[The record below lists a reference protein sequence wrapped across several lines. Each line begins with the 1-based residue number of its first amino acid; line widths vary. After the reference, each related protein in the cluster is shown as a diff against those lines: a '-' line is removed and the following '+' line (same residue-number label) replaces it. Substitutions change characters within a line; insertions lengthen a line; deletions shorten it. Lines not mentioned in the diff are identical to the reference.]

1 MGFWL
6 FMLCMD
12 LICPFT
18 MIGFGKRCM
27 NNTPDFD
34 SVYGYRTRMSSIN
47 RKTWK
52 FAHEYCGKLWY
63 LTGLTLLTPS
73 IIIMLFTF
81 GKGND
86 AIGVVGGILE
96 AIQIM
101 LLLAAIPATESM
113 LRKKFEDNGKRKYTQ
128 NITGINITKK
138 EEKEKQFIKIM
149 GWIMLGLDILAFIS
163 LIISL
168 NIKIWIAISVLV
180 LLLAWGLYIW
190 MYPKH
195 FLDLSQTIKIWKRK
209 IGIPVFSIGLAAF
222 FCWLIF
228 DLFNYAFSDFMIFLG
243 IFMIVLLI
251 PFILKI
257 YIIEEAPEKSSVM
270 ATVLVAFFLAFI
282 IVLPVNYLATFQ
294 GDGHESI
301 IVNDKDIF
309 STRRNTRY
317 YIYADWREE
326 NQQFSVFSSREY
338 EEFQK
343 GDSIQVCLH
352 HSIFGFQYW
361 TVHK

>member
-1 MGFWL
+1 MGFWF

-18 MIGFGKRCM
+18 MIGFGKRFM
-27 NNTPDFD
+27 YNTPAIN
-34 SVYGYRTRMSSIN
+34 SVDGYRTRMSSIN

-52 FAHEYCGKLWY
+52 SAHEYCGKIWY
-63 LTGLTLLTPS
+63 FTGLILLTPS
-73 IIIMLFTF
+73 IIVMLFTF
-81 GKGND
+81 GKSND
-86 AIGVVGGILE
+86 AIGLVGGIIE

-113 LRKKFEDNGKRKYTQ
+113 LRKNFEDNGKRKYTGK
-128 NITGINITKK
+128 TEGINITKK
-138 EEKEKQFIKIM
+138 EEQEKQFIKIM
-149 GWIMLGLDILAFIS
+149 GWIMMGLDIFVFIS

-168 NIKIWIAISVLV
+168 NKKLWIAISVLV
-180 LLLAWGLYIW
+180 LLLAWGMYIW
-190 MYPKH
+190 MYPKR
-195 FLDLSQTIKIWKRK
+195 FLDLSQTIKIRK
-209 IGIPVFSIGLAAF
+209 LKISVSAFSIGLAAF

-228 DLFNYAFSDFMIFLG
+228 DLFNYAFSDFMIFVG
-243 IFMIVLLI
+243 IIMIVLLI

-257 YIIEEAPEKSSVM
+257 YMIEEAPEKSSVI
-270 ATVLVAFFLAFI
+270 ATVLAAFLLAFI

-294 GDGHESI
+294 GDGHKSI
-301 IVNDKDIF
+301 IVNDKDIS
-309 STRRNTRY
+309 STRRSTSY

-326 NQQFSVFSSREY
+326 NQEFSISKSQY
-338 EEFQK
+338 NEFQK
-343 GDSIQVCLH
+343 GDHLQVCLR